1 MFREKSGGVENIMSA
16 VLEMVMRQNAAGPDD
31 NYVPVQGAT
40 PPQATLTQMLSAP
53 LITQAL
59 RVVAELGIADLL
71 AHGARSVEEL
81 AAESGAHAPSLYRFM
96 RALAS
101 CGVFVETD
109 ERVFELTPVA
119 ELLRADVEGS
129 MRDLA
134 IFMGADWHWQVWGDA
149 VYSVQTGKVAWEHV
163 HGKEVFPYFAEHAG
177 AARVFD
183 NAMTGLSKMVAKAVV
198 AAYDFSSTGKLAD
211 IAGGHGSLLAAI
223 LRANPHLKGLLFDMP
238 QVIAGAQRQLEA
250 EGVSQRCELASGDFF
265 ASVPS
270 GADAYLM
277 KHIIHDWDDARA
289 IAILKNC
296 HRAMPETGKLL
307 LVEMVI
313 PPGNEPHFGKIQDL
327 EMLLSPGG
335 LERTEEEFRRLLAAA
350 GFELTRIIHTESP
363 MSVIE
368 GVKIGTRA

>member
-1 MFREKSGGVENIMSA
+1 MSA
-16 VLEMVMRQNAAGPDD
+16 VLEMTTRQDAATQDD
-31 NYVPVQGAT
+31 NYVPTPEAAAP
-40 PPQATLTQMLSAP
+40 PPQAVLTQMLAAP
-53 LITQAL
+53 LVTQAL

-71 AHGARSVEEL
+71 AQKGARSVEEL

-101 CGVFVETD
+101 CGVFAET
-109 ERVFELTPVA
+109 EGRVFELTPMA

-129 MRDLA
+129 LRDLA

-149 VYSVQTGKVAWEHV
+149 MHSARTGKVAWEHV
-163 HGKEVFPYFAEHAG
+163 HGKEVFPYFAENAG

-183 NAMTGLSKMVAKAVV
+183 NAMTSLSKMVAKAVV
-198 AAYDFSSTGKLAD
+198 AAYDFSSVGKLAD

-223 LRANPHLKGLLFDMP
+223 LRANSHLKGLLFDVP
-238 QVIAGAQRQLEA
+238 QVIADAQGHLEA
-250 EGVSQRCELASGDFF
+250 EGVAQRCELASGDFF
-265 ASVPS
+265 ASVPT

-289 IAILKNC
+289 LAILKNC
-296 HRAMPETGKLL
+296 HRVMPETGRLL
-307 LVEMVI
+307 LVEMVV

-327 EMLLSPGG
+327 EMMLSPGG
-335 LERTEEEFRRLLAAA
+335 LERTEAEFRRLFAAA
-350 GFELTRIIHTESP
+350 GFRLTRIIPTASP

-368 GVKIGTRA
+368 GVKI

>member
-1 MFREKSGGVENIMSA
+1 MSA
-16 VLEMVMRQNAAGPDD
+16 VLEMVTRQNAATQNATTQNENSIPA
-31 NYVPVQGAT
+31 QGAL
-40 PPQATLTQMLSAP
+40 PPEAVLTQMLAAP
-53 LITQAL
+53 LVTQAL

-71 AHGARSVEEL
+71 AKGARSVDEL
-81 AAESGAHAPSLYRFM
+81 AAETGAHPASLYRFM

-101 CGVFVETD
+101 CGVFAETGNG
-109 ERVFELTPVA
+109 ERVFELTPMA

-129 MRDLA
+129 LRDLA

-149 VYSVQTGKVAWEHV
+149 TYSARTGKVAWEHV
-163 HGKEVFPYFAEHAG
+163 HGTEVFPYFAAHAG

-183 NAMTGLSKMVAKAVV
+183 NAMTSLSKMVAKAVV
-198 AAYDFSSTGKLAD
+198 EAYDFSSVGELAD

-223 LRANPHLKGLLFDMP
+223 LRANPHMRGLLFDVP
-238 QVIAGAQRQLEA
+238 QVIAGAREHLEA
-250 EGVSQRCELASGDFF
+250 EGVAGRCELASGDFF
-265 ASVPS
+265 ESVPE

-289 IAILKNC
+289 LAILKNC

-327 EMLLSPGG
+327 EMMLSPGG
-335 LERTEEEFRRLLAAA
+335 LERTEEEFRALFAAA
-350 GFELTRIIHTESP
+350 GFELTRIIPTASP

-368 GVKIGTRA
+368 GVKTRTTA

>member
-1 MFREKSGGVENIMSA
+1 MSA
-16 VLEMVMRQNAAGPDD
+16 TLEMVARQDEVS
-31 NYVPVQGAT
+31 VPAKDA
-40 PPQATLTQMLSAP
+40 PPEVALTQMLAAP
-53 LITQAL
+53 LVTQAL

-71 AHGARSVEEL
+71 AKRPRSVEEL
-81 AAESGAHAPSLYRFM
+81 AVETGAHAPSLYRFM

-101 CGVFVETD
+101 CGVFAETNE
-109 ERVFELTPVA
+109 ERVFELTPMA

-129 MRDLA
+129 LRDVA

-149 VYSVQTGKVAWEHV
+149 MYSARTGKVAWEHV
-163 HGKEVFPYFAEHAG
+163 HGTEVFPYFAEHAE

-183 NAMTGLSKMVAKAVV
+183 NAMTSFSKMVAKAVV

-223 LRANPHLKGLLFDMP
+223 LRANPRMRGLLFDVP
-238 QVIAGAQRQLEA
+238 QVIAGAQSRLA
-250 EGVSQRCELASGDFF
+250 SEGVAERCELATGDFF
-265 ASVPS
+265 KSVPA

-289 IAILKNC
+289 LAILKNC
-296 HRAMPETGKLL
+296 HHAMPETGRLL

-313 PPGNEPHFGKIQDL
+313 PPGNEPHFGKVQDL

-335 LERTEEEFRRLLAAA
+335 LERTEEEFRQLFAAA
-350 GFELTRIIHTESP
+350 GFELTRIIPTASP
-363 MSVIE
+363 MSIIE
-368 GVKIGTRA
+368 GVKTKTRA

>member
-1 MFREKSGGVENIMSA
+1 MSA
-16 VLEMVMRQNAAGPDD
+16 TLEMAIRQDAATTGRNDGLT
-31 NYVPVQGAT
+31 QEGAP
-40 PPQATLTQMLSAP
+40 PPQAVLTQMLAAP
-53 LITQAL
+53 LVTQAL

-71 AHGARSVEEL
+71 TRGGRSVDEL
-81 AAESGAHAPSLYRFM
+81 ADVTGAHAPSLYRFM

-101 CGVFVETD
+101 CGVFAETD
-109 ERVFELTPVA
+109 ERVFVLTPMA

-129 MRDLA
+129 LRDLA

-149 VYSVQTGKVAWEHV
+149 MYSARTGKVAWEHV

-183 NAMTGLSKMVAKAVV
+183 NAMTSLSKMVAKAVV
-198 AAYDFSSTGKLAD
+198 AAYDFSSVGKLAD

-223 LRANPHLKGLLFDMP
+223 LRANSHLHGLLFDMP
-238 QVIAGAQRQLEA
+238 QVIAGAQSHLEA
-250 EGVSQRCELASGDFF
+250 EGVAQRCELAPGDFF
-265 ASVPS
+265 ASVPE

-307 LVEMVI
+307 LVEMVV
-313 PPGNEPHFGKIQDL
+313 PAGNEPHFGKIQDL
-327 EMLLSPGG
+327 EMMLSPGG
-335 LERTEEEFRRLLAAA
+335 LERTEAEFRQLFAAA
-350 GFELTRIIHTESP
+350 GFELTRIIPTESP
-363 MSVIE
+363 MSIIE
-368 GVKIGTRA
+368 GVKTGTRR

>member
-1 MFREKSGGVENIMSA
+1 MSA
-16 VLEMVMRQNAAGPDD
+16 VLEMVTRQGVTPQDAATESS
-31 NYVPVQGAT
+31 NSYVPAQENA
-40 PPQATLTQMLSAP
+40 PPPDVVLTQMLAAP
-53 LITQAL
+53 LVTQAL

-71 AHGARSVEEL
+71 AHGARSVDEL
-81 AAESGAHAPSLYRFM
+81 AAASGAHAPSLYRFM

-101 CGVFVETD
+101 CGVFAETKD
-109 ERVFELTPVA
+109 ERVFELTPMA

-129 MRDLA
+129 LRDVA

-149 VYSVQTGKVAWEHV
+149 MYSARTGKVAWEHV

-183 NAMTGLSKMVAKAVV
+183 DAMTSFSKMVAKAVV
-198 AAYDFSSTGKLAD
+198 AAYDFSSVGKLAD

-223 LRANPHLKGLLFDMP
+223 LRANPQL
-238 QVIAGAQRQLEA
+238 QVIEGAHGQLEK
-250 EGVSQRCELASGDFF
+250 EGVSARCELASGDFF
-265 ASVPS
+265 ESVPP

-289 IAILKNC
+289 LSILRNC

-307 LVEMVI
+307 LVEMVV
-313 PPGNEPHFGKIQDL
+313 PPGNEPHFGKIQDI
-327 EMLLSPGG
+327 EMMLSPGG
-335 LERTEEEFRRLLAAA
+335 LERTAEEFRALFAAA
-350 GFELTRIIHTESP
+350 GFELTRIIPTASP

-368 GVKIGTRA
+368 GVKTKTLT

>member
-1 MFREKSGGVENIMSA
+1 MITKQDA
-16 VLEMVMRQNAAGPDD
+16 ATQNATTPDE
-31 NYVPVQGAT
+31 NY
-40 PPQATLTQMLSAP
+40 PQAQSAPPPEVVLTQMLAAP
-53 LITQAL
+53 LVTQAL

-71 AHGARSVEEL
+71 AERPRSVDEL
-81 AAESGAHAPSLYRFM
+81 ADESGAHPASLYRFM

-101 CGVFVETD
+101 CGVFAETD
-109 ERVFELTPVA
+109 SGERVFKLTPMA

-129 MRDLA
+129 LRDVA

-149 VYSVQTGKVAWEHV
+149 TYSARTGKVAWEHV
-163 HGKEVFPYFAEHAG
+163 HGKEVFPYFAEHAE

-183 NAMTGLSKMVAKAVV
+183 NAMTSFSRMVAKAVV
-198 AAYDFSSTGKLAD
+198 AAYDFSSVGKLAD

-223 LRANPHLKGLLFDMP
+223 LRANPQMRGLLFDVP
-238 QVIAGAQRQLEA
+238 QVIAGAPGLLEA
-250 EGVSQRCELASGDFF
+250 EGVSERCELATGDFF
-265 ASVPS
+265 KSVPV

-289 IAILKNC
+289 LAILKNC

-335 LERTEEEFRRLLAAA
+335 LERTEAEFRELFAAA
-350 GFELTRIIHTESP
+350 GFELTRIIPTASP

-368 GVKIGTRA
+368 GVKTKTRA